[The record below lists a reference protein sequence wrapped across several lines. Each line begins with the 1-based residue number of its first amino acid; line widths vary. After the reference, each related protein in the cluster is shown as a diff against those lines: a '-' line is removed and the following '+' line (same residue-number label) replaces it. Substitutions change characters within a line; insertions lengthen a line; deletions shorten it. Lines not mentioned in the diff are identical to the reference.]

1 MTSLIMLK
9 QLKYTLNYENTNYI
23 TNCHHRTCFFSRG
36 GVEHLRIGR
45 NGLDK
50 KGGRFMIIALIFASI
65 TAIVWGYILQ
75 DWLKFNRKELKE
87 LERQRKEVERFQEM
101 ERPYIDPKV
110 FNEVMRHQQE
120 ERIRMYKGRAL
131 K

>member
-1 MTSLIMLK
+1 
-9 QLKYTLNYENTNYI
+9 
-23 TNCHHRTCFFSRG
+23 
-36 GVEHLRIGR
+36 
-45 NGLDK
+45 
-50 KGGRFMIIALIFASI
+50 MIIALIFASI
-65 TAIVWGYILQ
+65 TAIVWVYILQ

-87 LERQRKEVERFQEM
+87 LERQRKEVERYQEM

-110 FNEVMRHQQE
+110 FNEVMRHQQQ

>member
-1 MTSLIMLK
+1 
-9 QLKYTLNYENTNYI
+9 
-23 TNCHHRTCFFSRG
+23 
-36 GVEHLRIGR
+36 
-45 NGLDK
+45 
-50 KGGRFMIIALIFASI
+50 MIIALIFASI

-87 LERQRKEVERFQEM
+87 LERQRKEVERYQEM

>member
-1 MTSLIMLK
+1 
-9 QLKYTLNYENTNYI
+9 
-23 TNCHHRTCFFSRG
+23 
-36 GVEHLRIGR
+36 
-45 NGLDK
+45 
-50 KGGRFMIIALIFASI
+50 MIIALIFASI

>member
-1 MTSLIMLK
+1 
-9 QLKYTLNYENTNYI
+9 
-23 TNCHHRTCFFSRG
+23 
-36 GVEHLRIGR
+36 
-45 NGLDK
+45 
-50 KGGRFMIIALIFASI
+50 MIIALIFASI
-65 TAIVWGYILQ
+65 TAIVWVYILQ

-87 LERQRKEVERFQEM
+87 LERQRKEVERYQEQ

-110 FNEVMRHQQE
+110 FNEIIRHQQQ

>member
-1 MTSLIMLK
+1 
-9 QLKYTLNYENTNYI
+9 
-23 TNCHHRTCFFSRG
+23 
-36 GVEHLRIGR
+36 
-45 NGLDK
+45 
-50 KGGRFMIIALIFASI
+50 MIIALIFASI

-75 DWLKFNRKELKE
+75 YWLKFNRKELKE
-87 LERQRKEVERFQEM
+87 LERQRKEVERYQEM

-110 FNEVMRHQQE
+110 FNEVMRHQQQ

>member
-1 MTSLIMLK
+1 
-9 QLKYTLNYENTNYI
+9 
-23 TNCHHRTCFFSRG
+23 
-36 GVEHLRIGR
+36 
-45 NGLDK
+45 
-50 KGGRFMIIALIFASI
+50 MIIALIFASI

-87 LERQRKEVERFQEM
+87 LERQRKEVERYQEM

-110 FNEVMRHQQE
+110 FNEVMRHQQQ

>member
-1 MTSLIMLK
+1 
-9 QLKYTLNYENTNYI
+9 
-23 TNCHHRTCFFSRG
+23 
-36 GVEHLRIGR
+36 
-45 NGLDK
+45 
-50 KGGRFMIIALIFASI
+50 MIIALIFASI

-110 FNEVMRHQQE
+110 FNEVMRHQQQ

>member
-1 MTSLIMLK
+1 
-9 QLKYTLNYENTNYI
+9 
-23 TNCHHRTCFFSRG
+23 
-36 GVEHLRIGR
+36 
-45 NGLDK
+45 
-50 KGGRFMIIALIFASI
+50 MIIALIFASI
-65 TAIVWGYILQ
+65 TAIVWVYILK